1 MTILEGYFAKIND
14 YPETDNLVCVSEV
27 YPWFVKSDKMFHAY
41 VLAPIPWLRMR
52 YTDGEITWERY
63 AECYLDHLKHN
74 RCGQLELG
82 GILERSG
89 KGETIRLL
97 CWEKAEDKQC
107 HRFLLLDV
115 LNSMEAKGE

>member
-1 MTILEGYFAKIND
+1 MTILEGYFAKIKD

-41 VLAPIPWLRMR
+41 VLAPTPWLRMR

-74 RCGQLELG
+74 RCGQLEID

-97 CWEKAEDKQC
+97 CWERAEDKQC
-107 HRFLLLDV
+107 HRFLLLGI
-115 LNSMEAKGE
+115 LNSMDEK

>member
-1 MTILEGYFAKIND
+1 MTILEGYFAKIKD
-14 YPETDNLVCVSEV
+14 YPETDELFCVSQV
-27 YPWFVKSDKMFHAY
+27 YPRFVKRDKMYHAY
-41 VLAPIPWLRMR
+41 VLAPMSWLLKR
-52 YTDGEITWERY
+52 YKDGEMTWERY

-107 HRFLLLDV
+107 HRFLLLDI
-115 LNSMEAKGE
+115 LNSMKEE